1 MLRMRSIPLF
11 RILFVAILT
20 AALAGCR
27 AAQAVTAPPPTG
39 APGQATVTLAGK
51 SGGPGAPAATL
62 TPVPTPTATPE
73 PLALRV
79 DGEGVSL
86 AEYQA
91 ELGQLQDALK
101 TLNKTLPSDQQRQQ
115 VLDNLTDTLLLA
127 GGAQKDGYQVD
138 DAAIQAEIDR
148 LGQQMGGA
156 QAVDAWA
163 AQRGYTPATFRA
175 ALSRQLAA
183 AWERDKIAAS
193 VPETA
198 EQIHARQILTTDEAV
213 ANRALEMVNV
223 PGTDF
228 AAYAYRYD
236 AQTGGDL
243 GWFPRG
249 YLTQPEVEAAAFQ
262 LQPGQISPVIKSAIG
277 YHIIQV
283 IARDPARP
291 LTPDARRVLQHIAL
305 RDWLAARRSASQV
318 EILAP

>member
-1 MLRMRSIPLF
+1 MYRKIRISAYHHLF
-11 RILFVAILT
+11 LLLAI
-20 AALAGCR
+20 AVSLAGCNPV
-27 AAQAVTAPPPTG
+27 QATPALLTVM
-39 APGQATVTLAGK
+39 PGQGAATAAKTA
-51 SGGPGAPAATL
+51 APATPATA
-62 TPVPTPTATPE
+62 TPAPTPTATPE

-79 DGEGVSL
+79 NDQGISL

-91 ELGQLQDALK
+91 ELGQLQEALK
-101 TLNKTLPSDQQRQQ
+101 TLNKTLTPEQQRQQ

-127 GGAQKDGYQVD
+127 QGAQADGYQAD

-148 LGQQMGGA
+148 LGQQLGGA
-156 QAVDAWA
+156 QAVQAWA
-163 AQRGYTPATFRA
+163 TQRGYTEAAFRA
-175 ALSRQLAA
+175 ALARQLAA

-193 VPETA
+193 VPTTA
-198 EQIHARQILTTDEAV
+198 EQIHARQILTTDESV
-213 ANRALEMVNV
+213 ANRALEQVKV

-228 AAYAYRYD
+228 AAYAFRYD

-262 LQPGQISPVIKSAIG
+262 LQPGEISPVIKSAIG

-291 LTPDARRVLQHIAL
+291 LTPDARRVLQHKAL
-305 RDWLAARRSASQV
+305 QDWLTARRATSKIEV
-318 EILAP
+318 LAP

>member
-1 MLRMRSIPLF
+1 MFHHIHTESYRYFL
-11 RILFVAILT
+11 
-20 AALAGCR
+20 AATLAAALVLAGCR
-27 AAQAVTAPPPTG
+27 PAN
-39 APGQATVTLAGK
+39 VTLAQPT
-51 SGGPGAPAATL
+51 SAPGALSATPPRASGSGPAATPTL
-62 TPVPTPTATPE
+62 APTPTQTPE

-91 ELGQLQDALK
+91 ELGQLQEALK
-101 TLNKTLPSDQQRQQ
+101 TLNKTLTAAQQRQQ
-115 VLDNLTDTLLLA
+115 VLDNLTETLLLA
-127 GGAQKDGYQVD
+127 QGALKDGYKPD
-138 DAAIQAEIDR
+138 DAALQAEIDR
-148 LGQQMGGA
+148 LGQQLGSPK
-156 QAVDAWA
+156 AVQDWSTA
-163 AQRGYTPATFRA
+163 RGYTQAAFRA
-175 ALSRQLAA
+175 ALARQLAA
-183 AWERDKIAAS
+183 AWERDKIAAA

-213 ANRALEMVNV
+213 ANRALEFIKI

-228 AAYAYRYD
+228 AAYAFRYD

-262 LQPGQISPVIKSAIG
+262 LQPGQISAVIKSAIG

-291 LTPDARRVLQHIAL
+291 LTPDARRVLQHTAL
-305 RDWLAARRSASQV
+305 QNWLKAHRDAAKI

>member
-1 MLRMRSIPLF
+1 MF
-11 RILFVAILT
+11 RIRPISLYRFLFVAILT
-20 AALAGCR
+20 AALAACR
-27 AAQAVTAPPPTG
+27 PAQVVTVQPTG
-39 APGQATVTLAGK
+39 APGQVTATQPGK
-51 SGGPGAPAATL
+51 ATAPGAPAASA
-62 TPVPTPTATPE
+62 TPLPTPTATPE

-79 DGEGVSL
+79 DGQGVSL

-91 ELGQLQDALK
+91 ELGQLQEALK
-101 TLNKTLPSDQQRQQ
+101 TLNKTLPADQQRKQ

-127 GGAQKDGYQVD
+127 EGAAKDGYQAG
-138 DAAIQAEIDR
+138 DAAVQAEVDR
-148 LGQQMGGA
+148 LGQQLGGA
-156 QAVDAWA
+156 QAVDDWA

-175 ALSRQLAA
+175 ALARQLAA
-183 AWERDKIAAS
+183 AWERDKIAAG

-213 ANRALEMVNV
+213 ANRALEQIKI

-262 LQPGQISPVIKSAIG
+262 LQPGEISPVIKSAIG

-283 IARDPARP
+283 IAREPARP
-291 LTPDARRVLQHIAL
+291 LTPDARRVLQHKAL
-305 RDWLAARRSASQV
+305 QDWLAARRSASQV